1 MLAREL
7 GYQQASPA
15 RDKLAAWRWGGG
27 LGAYKAGDL
36 PLPTAG
42 MMELLF
48 HPPACK
54 THNKHLHSVPTV
66 AWADRMIPFYPHLSR
81 SCASH
86 QRTTPHTHTHRHQQ
100 WHTRTTGGMSSQ
112 SHICMVEIRGW
123 DACEHSYDL
132 FTITENRYLL
142 LGKKKKK
149 IYIYIYTYTHIYI
162 CGGWM
167 DPSHSENHDRWV
179 LFTSLC
185 ILKVPLNSWN

>member
-1 MLAREL
+1 MLTREL

-27 LGAYKAGDL
+27 LGACKAGDL

-66 AWADRMIPFYPHLSR
+66 AWADRMIPFYPHLST

-86 QRTTPHTHTHRHQQ
+86 QPTTPHTHRHQQ
-100 WHTRTTGGMSSQ
+100 WPTRTTRGMSSQ
-112 SHICMVEIRGW
+112 SHICMVEPEGGMPESILTTCLQSPRIDTYFG
-123 DACEHSYDL
+123 ERKNY
-132 FTITENRYLL
+132 
-142 LGKKKKK
+142 
-149 IYIYIYTYTHIYI
+149 IYIYIYTYTHIY
-162 CGGWM
+162 
-167 DPSHSENHDRWV
+167 V
-179 LFTSLC
+179 YVC
-185 ILKVPLNSWN
+185 IYT

>member
-86 QRTTPHTHTHRHQQ
+86 QRTTPHTHTDTSNDKREPQEECHLRVTSA
-100 WHTRTTGGMSSQ
+100 WLKSEGGMPASILMTCLQ
-112 SHICMVEIRGW
+112 SPRIDTYFWER
-123 DACEHSYDL
+123 
-132 FTITENRYLL
+132 
-142 LGKKKKK
+142 KKN

-162 CGGWM
+162 CVGWM
-167 DPSHSENHDRWV
+167 DPSHSENHDR
-179 LFTSLC
+179 
-185 ILKVPLNSWN
+185 